1 MQSRS
6 LELLVGFF
14 VCLGIAAV
22 FVLTFRVASLDSVG
36 DSGSSYMITAKFENT
51 GSLARGASVK
61 LSGVRIGRVREIGI
75 DPETFQA
82 VVTMEIDGSRNNIP
96 SDSNLKI
103 LTAGLLG
110 EQYVGLEPGGD
121 PEPLK
126 NGSEITFTQSALV
139 LENLIGQFLTS
150 FTQKEPA
157 AAKKSEDPVEPQ
169 AAGKV
174 DGPAQAK

>member
-36 DSGSSYMITAKFENT
+36 DSGSSYRVTAKFENT
-51 GSLARGASVK
+51 GSLARGSSVK
-61 LSGVRIGRVREIGI
+61 MSGVRIGRVRDIGI

-82 VVTMEIDGSRNNIP
+82 VVTIEIDGARNNIP
-96 SDSNLKI
+96 ADSSLKI

-110 EQYVGLEPGGD
+110 EQYIGVEPGGD

-126 NGSEITFTQSALV
+126 EGSEISFTQSALV
-139 LENLIGQFLTS
+139 LENLIGQMLTS
-150 FTQKEPA
+150 FTQKEPKSA
-157 AAKKSEDPVEPQ
+157 AP
-169 AAGKV
+169 AAVAPKAETPTAV
-174 DGPAQAK
+174 PAP

>member
-14 VCLGIAAV
+14 VSLGIAAV

-36 DSGSSYMITAKFENT
+36 DSGSSYRITAKFENT

-61 LSGVRIGRVREIGI
+61 MSGVRIGRVRDIGI

-82 VVTMEIDGSRNNIP
+82 VVTMEIDGARNNIP
-96 SDSNLKI
+96 ADSSLKI

-110 EQYVGLEPGGD
+110 EQYIGVEPGGD

-126 NGSEITFTQSALV
+126 DGSEVTFTQSALV

-150 FTQKEPA
+150 FTQKEPKAAQAAEPA
-157 AAKKSEDPVEPQ
+157 AAAPS
-169 AAGKV
+169 A
-174 DGPAQAK
+174 PAP

>member
-36 DSGSSYMITAKFENT
+36 DSGTRYRVTAKFENT

-61 LSGVRIGRVREIGI
+61 MSGVRIGRVRDIGI

-82 VVTMEIDGSRNNIP
+82 VVTIDIDGARNNIP
-96 SDSNLKI
+96 ADSSLKI

-110 EQYVGLEPGGD
+110 EQYIGLEGGGD
-121 PEPLK
+121 DQMLK
-126 NGSEITFTQSALV
+126 SGDSIRLTQSAVV
-139 LENLIGQFLTS
+139 LENLISQFLYS
-150 FTQKEPA
+150 QAEKPA
-157 AAKKSEDPVEPQ
+157 AEGKKP
-169 AAGKV
+169 
-174 DGPAQAK
+174 